1 MRTPSETQ
9 WDRQGGRDRRRRGP
23 LGTGHQQQGGE
34 KHVPKESSPG
44 SGRDRLRGGRNPRWE
59 GMGSRS
65 RRQCGPLP
73 LPSPQP
79 APWGRMGRGA
89 RGAVGRG
96 PEYRFRGPHLLCS
109 LQGEHGG
116 VELDLPQL
124 QPPPLFIPWPSP
136 LGGQGCRH
144 ELSLLENPLRE
155 GVRGGGWIAQP
166 LGHVV
171 VRADPR
177 ALWIWGSPQL
187 GVGMGADPEGLRN
200 WI

>member
-1 MRTPSETQ
+1 MGQTGRERQEEERAT
-9 WDRQGGRDRRRRGP
+9 WDRTSAAG
-23 LGTGHQQQGGE
+23 GGE
-34 KHVPKESSPG
+34 ARSQGKLSGVWERQAAGRKKSPM
-44 SGRDRLRGGRNPRWE
+44 GGNGIQEQETVWTPPP
-59 GMGSRS
+59 
-65 RRQCGPLP
+65 PL
-73 LPSPQP
+73 PQP

-177 ALWIWGSPQL
+177 ALWIWGSPVR
-187 GVGMGADPEGLRN
+187 GGDGG
-200 WI
+200 